1 MPRIADQALPL
12 QHWCVLSLRPRGQHA
27 SLRAAAAR
35 QGARTLALSPFAIE
49 SDSDPATRAAL
60 RHALRS
66 DIVLYTSPNAV
77 AMAAAM
83 QTLQPSSGQIAL
95 AVGSGTQRAL
105 RRHGIDAQAPQRM
118 DSEGLL
124 AMPVLADVAHRRIGL
139 VTGSGGRNLLAPALR
154 RRGAEVLRVDVYAR
168 TPLSPS
174 PSALEKLR
182 IALADPRRL
191 LLPLGSAEALQQAM
205 AALPTPL
212 RKPFARVAV
221 VAASARLAASAR
233 DAGFRRIASAADAR
247 PASLLRAAAERF
259 G

>member
-12 QHWCVLSLRPRGQHA
+12 QDWCVLSLRPRGQHA

-35 QGARTLALSPFAIE
+35 LGARTLALSPFAIE
-49 SDSDPATRAAL
+49 ARSDAATRAAL
-60 RHALRS
+60 RQAS
-66 DIVLYTSPNAV
+66 GGDIVLYTSPNAV

-83 QTLQPSSGQIAL
+83 QALRPRRGQVVL
-95 AVGSGTQRAL
+95 AVGSGTARAL
-105 RRHGIDAQAPQRM
+105 RRHGVDARAPRRM

-124 AMPVLADVAHRRIGL
+124 AMAELGAVAQRRIGL

-154 RRGAEVLRVDVYAR
+154 GRGAEVLRADVYAR
-168 TPLSPS
+168 VALPPA
-174 PSALEKLR
+174 PQALERLR

-191 LLPLGSAEALQQAM
+191 LLPLGSGEALQQAM
-205 AALPTPL
+205 AALPAPL

-221 VAASARLAASAR
+221 VAAGARLAAVAR
-233 DAGFRRIASAADAR
+233 DAGFRRIAIAADAR
-247 PASLLRAAAERF
+247 PGSLLRAAAGTF